1 MDMNEIKEI
10 FFQEI
15 TVMFLDIRCLGG
27 GKVREKF
34 VAPVVKR
41 LFWNY

>member
-1 MDMNEIKEI
+1 
-10 FFQEI
+10 
-15 TVMFLDIRCLGG
+15 MFLDIRCLGG

-41 LFWNY
+41 LFLELLTEDFG